1 MHGGIV
7 SGIGDLWRRY
17 YRHSL
22 HKMKLDRPI
31 SEPKEVISE
40 YLSKSRYRVRAIQW
54 VKGWIE

>member
-31 SEPKEVISE
+31 SEAEGGHFGIS
-40 YLSKSRYRVRAIQW
+40 
-54 VKGWIE
+54 IEESI